1 MGRTME
7 GSGTPGCPEPS
18 LVEAPASPGHE
29 PQLPGEDRS
38 GAEAASRESE
48 ECYRSMFQMMDEGF
62 CIVQVLF
69 DQGGRAGDYRF
80 LEVNPAFERQTGLQD
95 VVGRTAKE
103 LVPELEAGWF
113 EVYGRV
119 AMTGESVRFVLK
131 ARSME
136 GRWFNVNAFRVSEP
150 QRRTVAILF
159 TDITEA
165 RRTEHKLR
173 ASEERLR
180 HAIEI
185 ETVGVI
191 FFKSDGAVTF
201 ANEAFL
207 RMSGYSRDDVANGA
221 VRWDEMTPPEWMPH
235 SLRAID
241 EFLIHGRTTPYEKE
255 YIRKNG
261 SRWWAL
267 FAAARL
273 DDDEGV
279 EYIIDITRMK
289 RSEAERSRLAAIV
302 ESSRDAIIGVDMDGK
317 ISDWN
322 PAARK
327 LYGYSAREIVGR
339 DIEVLIPEERS
350 SERFGILGRLRQGED
365 IPPFETERQ
374 RKDGSR
380 VEVEIRVSPIRDT
393 ADQIVGAAVIA
404 RDVTIRK
411 QLERLQE
418 DFVAMVSHDLRSPVT
433 VLHGRTQ
440 LMRRRGKY
448 DEKGLD
454 AMLEQIRRMD
464 RLITDLQEVVKFE
477 AGAIELSRLP
487 EELGDL
493 ARDAVERARVQDSG
507 HTVRLIRPET
517 PVVGTWDR
525 DRLGQVL
532 DNLLGN
538 AVKYSPQGKEIVV
551 RVAIVDGEARLCV
564 RDQGDGIP
572 AATLPNLFERFFR
585 ADNAGSASGLGL
597 GLYIARMLVEAHG
610 GRIWATS
617 EPGEGSVFTI
627 VLPAES

>member
-1 MGRTME
+1 MLRLVVPGVIHSLALCHVQALLTSLSRRGNAMGRTME
-7 GSGTPGCPEPS
+7 GSGTLGRPEPS
-18 LVEAPASPGHE
+18 PVEAPVSPEHE

-38 GAEAASRESE
+38 GAEAASRGSE

-69 DQGGRAGDYRF
+69 DGEDHAVDYRF

-103 LVPELEAGWF
+103 QVPELEAGWF
-113 EVYGRV
+113 QVYGRV
-119 AMTGESVRFVLK
+119 ATTGDPVRFVHD

-136 GRWFNVNAFRVSEP
+136 GRWFNVNAFRVGEP
-150 QRRTVAILF
+150 ESRTIAILF
-159 TDITEA
+159 TDITIMM
-165 RRTEHKLR
+165 R
-173 ASEERLR
+173 A
-180 HAIEI
+180 
-185 ETVGVI
+185 
-191 FFKSDGAVTF
+191 
-201 ANEAFL
+201 
-207 RMSGYSRDDVANGA
+207 
-221 VRWDEMTPPEWMPH
+221 
-235 SLRAID
+235 
-241 EFLIHGRTTPYEKE
+241 
-255 YIRKNG
+255 
-261 SRWWAL
+261 
-267 FAAARL
+267 
-273 DDDEGV
+273 
-279 EYIIDITRMK
+279 
-289 RSEAERSRLAAIV
+289 EAERSRLAAIV
-302 ESSRDAIIGVDMDGK
+302 ESSRDAIIGVGLDGR

-322 PAARK
+322 PAAQK
-327 LYGYSAREIVGR
+327 LYGYSAVEIVEQ
-339 DIEVLIPEERS
+339 DIEVLIPEKRTNERV
-350 SERFGILGRLRQGED
+350 GVLARLREGED
-365 IPPFETERQ
+365 LPPFETERQ
-374 RKDGSR
+374 RKDGSL
-380 VEVEIRVSPIRDT
+380 VDVEIRVSPIRDD

-404 RDVTIRK
+404 RDVTTRK
-411 QLERLQE
+411 QLERVQE

-440 LMRRRGKY
+440 LMRRRGQY

-454 AMLEQIRRMD
+454 AMLEQIRRME

-477 AGAIELSRLP
+477 AGAIELNRLS

-507 HTVRLIRPET
+507 HTIRVIRPET
-517 PVVGTWDR
+517 PVAGTWDR

-538 AVKYSPQGKEIVV
+538 AVKYSPQGREIVV

-627 VLPAES
+627 ALPLES

>member
-1 MGRTME
+1 
-7 GSGTPGCPEPS
+7 
-18 LVEAPASPGHE
+18 
-29 PQLPGEDRS
+29 
-38 GAEAASRESE
+38 
-48 ECYRSMFQMMDEGF
+48 MFQMMDEGF

-69 DQGGRAGDYRF
+69 DGEDHAVDYRF

-103 LVPELEAGWF
+103 QVPELEAGWF
-113 EVYGRV
+113 QVYGRV
-119 AMTGESVRFVLK
+119 ATTGDPVRFVHD

-136 GRWFNVNAFRVSEP
+136 GRWFNVNAFRVGEP
-150 QRRTVAILF
+150 ESRTIAILF
-159 TDITEA
+159 TDIT
-165 RRTEHKLR
+165 
-173 ASEERLR
+173 
-180 HAIEI
+180 I
-185 ETVGVI
+185 
-191 FFKSDGAVTF
+191 
-201 ANEAFL
+201 
-207 RMSGYSRDDVANGA
+207 
-221 VRWDEMTPPEWMPH
+221 
-235 SLRAID
+235 
-241 EFLIHGRTTPYEKE
+241 
-255 YIRKNG
+255 
-261 SRWWAL
+261 
-267 FAAARL
+267 
-273 DDDEGV
+273 
-279 EYIIDITRMK
+279 MK
-289 RSEAERSRLAAIV
+289 RAEAERSRLAAIV
-302 ESSRDAIIGVDMDGK
+302 ESSRDAIIGVGLDGR

-322 PAARK
+322 PAAQK
-327 LYGYSAREIVGR
+327 LYGYSAVEIVEQ
-339 DIEVLIPEERS
+339 DIEVLIPEKRTNERV
-350 SERFGILGRLRQGED
+350 GVLARLREGED
-365 IPPFETERQ
+365 LPPFETERQ
-374 RKDGSR
+374 RKDGSL
-380 VEVEIRVSPIRDT
+380 VDVEIRVSPIRDD

-404 RDVTIRK
+404 RDVTTRK
-411 QLERLQE
+411 QLERVQE

-440 LMRRRGKY
+440 LMRRRGQY

-454 AMLEQIRRMD
+454 AMLEQIRRME

-477 AGAIELSRLP
+477 AGAIELNRLS

-507 HTVRLIRPET
+507 HTIRVIRPET
-517 PVVGTWDR
+517 PVAGTWDR

-538 AVKYSPQGKEIVV
+538 AVKYSPQGREIVV

-627 VLPAES
+627 ALPLES